1 MRERTKATHRWL
13 QPTPVMRRDS
23 KGANRLFTFLSILV
37 ALAMFVAAAGSG
49 SGGHV
54 SEQPLPAWVDL
65 AANVLS
71 ALIGLLVLIPRTR
84 SLGSLL
90 AVVNM
95 LLSMVVNYRVDGIA
109 YFAAVSPFNIATVM
123 VASVLLGHY
132 GEDLYGLLWPDRD
145 AAR

>member
-1 MRERTKATHRWL
+1 MRERAKLSNRWM

-23 KGANRLFTFLSILV
+23 KGANRLFTFLSVLV

-49 SGGHV
+49 SGSHV
-54 SEQPLPAWVDL
+54 TEQPLPAWVDL

-84 SLGSLL
+84 SLGSVF
-90 AVVNM
+90 AVANM
-95 LLSMVVNYRVDGIA
+95 LLSMVVNYKVDGIT

-123 VASVLLGHY
+123 VASVLIGHY
-132 GEDLYGLLWPDRD
+132 GEDLCGIFRPESGE
-145 AAR
+145 AR